1 MVETFNEL
9 IKETLRICPNAQFG
23 QDNDGQIIIYTN
35 KTLVSD
41 LTAEA
46 TDAIVEM
53 PEIAS

>member
-9 IKETLRICPNAQFG
+9 VKEVLRICPNAQFG
-23 QDNDGQIIIYTN
+23 QDNDGQIIVYTN

-53 PEIAS
+53 PAT